1 MSAGVE
7 KSHDAWLDA
16 ARRAGPALAR
26 GMEMKMSDKVQ
37 VAGLVSRTKDAELA
51 MGKIYEGIKRKGE
64 KWEDK
69 WEARKARRLGKTMQ
83 FKSGGGPNARTS
95 DNSFSDLASEW
106 PEPKYESCAVVGN
119 SLRMLLDPKQG
130 ALINRHDTVMRLNN
144 APTLGYEQ
152 YVGNYT
158 SHRLINNKWAAAYGS
173 PMTQRASQRL
183 PLEWNVSVM
192 VSRMDHATFYSTI
205 EQIKFKRADVN
216 VLRITQPAIAGA
228 SAMLASLRAKIEEW

>member
-7 KSHDAWLDA
+7 KAHDAWLDA

-83 FKSGGGPNARTS
+83 FCSTEASCRFWPSARRTLMETGVSFIWNATTCIRKWFRVLKVRWTEYP
-95 DNSFSDLASEW
+95 DLRYKRRSSNPRE
-106 PEPKYESCAVVGN
+106 EHYDGN
-119 SLRMLLDPKQG
+119 S
-130 ALINRHDTVMRLNN
+130 
-144 APTLGYEQ
+144 
-152 YVGNYT
+152 
-158 SHRLINNKWAAAYGS
+158 SW
-173 PMTQRASQRL
+173 
-183 PLEWNVSVM
+183 
-192 VSRMDHATFYSTI
+192 
-205 EQIKFKRADVN
+205 
-216 VLRITQPAIAGA
+216 
-228 SAMLASLRAKIEEW
+228 